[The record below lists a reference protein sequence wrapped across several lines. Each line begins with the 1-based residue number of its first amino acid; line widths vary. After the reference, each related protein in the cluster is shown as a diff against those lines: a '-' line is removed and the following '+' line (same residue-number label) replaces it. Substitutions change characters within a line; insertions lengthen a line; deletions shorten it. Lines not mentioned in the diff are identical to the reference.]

1 MFENKIKQIK
11 TALWE
16 RDGGAGQK
24 RNPQL
29 QGGGRWEQNGN
40 HHHQLGHDY
49 DDRLDDYYHQHH
61 NYDHQHGHD
70 YDDQK
75 EEMKM
80 KNELTSPRQRYR
92 SVLLQIATSD

>member
-29 QGGGRWEQNGN
+29 QGGGRREQNGN
-40 HHHQLGHDY
+40 
-49 DDRLDDYYHQHH
+49 YH
-61 NYDHQHGHD
+61 HQHGHDDDDQHNHD

-75 EEMKM
+75 EEIKM
-80 KNELTSPRQRYR
+80 IDLTSPRQLYR